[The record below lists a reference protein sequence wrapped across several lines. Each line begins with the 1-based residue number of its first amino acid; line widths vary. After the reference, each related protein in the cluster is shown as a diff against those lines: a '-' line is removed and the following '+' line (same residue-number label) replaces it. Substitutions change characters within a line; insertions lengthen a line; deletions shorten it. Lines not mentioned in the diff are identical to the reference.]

1 MNEGT
6 VNHGSENGGFVD
18 LSLRVRY
25 ADTDRMGIVYYGNY
39 PAFFEMGRSEY
50 IRQKGY
56 TYRELEE
63 MGYLLV
69 VVSLE
74 AKYYNSA
81 TYDDILIVR
90 TRVTELK
97 SRSIAFHYEITRDG
111 NLVVEGKTKHICIN
125 ADNKKPVTIPQNI
138 IEILRD
144 GRAT

>member
-1 MNEGT
+1 MNVET
-6 VNHGSENGGFVD
+6 TNCSREDGGFVD
-18 LSLRVRY
+18 LPVRVRY

-63 MGYLLV
+63 TGYHLV

-81 TYDDILIVR
+81 TYDDMLTVR

-97 SRSIAFHYEITRDG
+97 SRGITFHYVITRDG
-111 NLVVEGKTKHICIN
+111 TLVVEGKTKHVCVN
-125 ADNKKPVTIPQNI
+125 ASKKPVTLPQKI

-144 GRAT
+144 GTAT

>member
-1 MNEGT
+1 MKEET
-6 VNHGSENGGFVD
+6 STREKNGDVVD
-18 LSLRVRY
+18 LPVRVRY

-63 MGYLLV
+63 MGYHLV

-74 AKYYNSA
+74 ARYYNSA
-81 TYDDILIVR
+81 TYDDILTVR
-90 TRVTELK
+90 TRMTELK
-97 SRSIAFHYEITRDG
+97 SRGITFHYVITRDG
-111 NLVVEGKTKHICIN
+111 TLVVEGKTKHICIN
-125 ADNKKPVTIPQNI
+125 SDKKPVTLPHKI

-144 GRAT
+144 GPAT